1 MKTIIINSQ
10 PHSISA
16 GIERVLRRIA
26 CQPHRA
32 LPLVDFEEGPR
43 KHRRNPAYT
52 RDLIAVSAGALTP
65 AGPGAIHP
73 DAQAERPRAQ
83 HWIAATST
91 RRINLVIRKL
101 DSI

>member
-1 MKTIIINSQ
+1 MKTITISNQ
-10 PHSISA
+10 PHHISA

-43 KHRRNPAYT
+43 KHRHNPAFA
-52 RDLIAVSAGALTP
+52 RNLIAVSAGALTP
-65 AGPGAIHP
+65 AGPGAVHP
-73 DAQAERPRAQ
+73 DAQSERPRAQ
-83 HWIAATST
+83 RWIAATST

-101 DSI
+101 DAI